1 MDSAEVVEQT
11 EEKPINPLEKQ
22 SIGKLIL
29 KYSLPAILSSLV
41 SSIYNI
47 VDQMFVGN
55 SVGLQ
60 GNAATNIAF
69 PLVMVTT
76 ALAMLF
82 GAGGA
87 SAFSLY
93 QGTKEVDKAKK
104 VAANS
109 LTVISSVLV
118 TIFAS
123 MFLRPLLYFF
133 GGRDQTLEYAMQ
145 YTRITAL
152 GIPLAILGTG
162 ASQLI
167 RANGSPKYAMVA
179 MVSGAVL
186 NCILDP
192 VFIFAFDMGMMGAAL
207 ATVIGQFVMAVF
219 IVGYFV
225 SRRTF
230 GFKIKDFLFNR
241 ESVERIFRL
250 GLAAG
255 LSQLAIMALQI
266 VMNNTLGYY
275 GELSQYGR
283 DIPIGC
289 VGIISKVNSIF
300 ASIIFG
306 ISQSTQP
313 ICGYNYGM
321 GNVKRVKKTYFIALI
336 IVISIGVVALLA
348 FEIFPR
354 QLISLF
360 GSGESY
366 SEDYFTFATL
376 YFRIFLCCTPMAA
389 IQMLSSNFFPSIGK
403 GTVGMIVSLSRQCII
418 LLPLVAIFPVIWGI
432 DGVLYAGPIADG
444 VSGLLSLLL
453 VLLEMRMWN
462 KKESDVHENQYNV
475 NA

>member
-1 MDSAEVVEQT
+1 MDSSEMAEQA
-11 EEKPINPLEKQ
+11 EEKPVNPLEKQ

-60 GNAATNIAF
+60 GNAATNVAF

-93 QGTKEVDKAKK
+93 QGQKENEKAKK

-109 LTVISSVLV
+109 LTLMIISSVLV
-118 TIFAS
+118 TVFAS
-123 MFLRPLLYFF
+123 IFLRPLLYFF

-179 MVSGAVL
+179 MLSGAVL

-192 VFIFAFDMGMMGAAL
+192 VFIFACDMGMTGAAL
-207 ATVIGQFVMAVF
+207 ATVIGQFVTAVF

-225 SRRTF
+225 NRRTF

-241 ESVERIFRL
+241 ESVGRIFRL

-255 LSQLAIMALQI
+255 LSQLAIMVLQI
-266 VMNNTLGYY
+266 VMNNTLGHY

-300 ASIIFG
+300 SSIIFG

-313 ICGYNYGM
+313 ICGYNYGT
-321 GNVKRVKKTYFIALI
+321 GNVKRVKKTYFIALV
-336 IVISIGVVALLA
+336 IVVSIGVVALLA

-366 SEDYFTFATL
+366 SKDYFTFATL
-376 YFRIFLCCTPMAA
+376 YFRIFLCCTPIAA

-403 GTVGMIVSLSRQCII
+403 GTAGMIVSLSRQCII
-418 LLPLVAIFPVIWGI
+418 LLPLVAIFPLIWGI

-453 VLLEMRMWN
+453 VLMEMRKWN
-462 KKESDVHENQYNV
+462 KKESDVRENE
-475 NA
+475 